1 MACCAFTVGLLAVA
15 SSTRGSYPSSLP
27 SEREAS
33 PDCYPDSRGGYKEG
47 APSRLGLGFFG
58 KASRTSQ
65 KRPYAYSSAE
75 RPARAKTPTAQGA
88 SRREIEELLNELAP
102 GQDGDYAH
110 MSESL
115 RIALKEILLL
125 REQLAAQRRNSEELK
140 DSFTDLLEEYKNA
153 EDAFKMPSLS
163 PHGINYMFE
172 FLPGFGI
179 SHAHRLVGTEMSGL
193 LRGLM
198 TRGK

>member
-58 KASRTSQ
+58 KICPCVRRRSKPFDDNDDPASRTSQ

-153 EDAFKMPSLS
+153 EDAFKASES
-163 PHGINYMFE
+163 PMLID
-172 FLPGFGI
+172 
-179 SHAHRLVGTEMSGL
+179 
-193 LRGLM
+193 
-198 TRGK
+198 